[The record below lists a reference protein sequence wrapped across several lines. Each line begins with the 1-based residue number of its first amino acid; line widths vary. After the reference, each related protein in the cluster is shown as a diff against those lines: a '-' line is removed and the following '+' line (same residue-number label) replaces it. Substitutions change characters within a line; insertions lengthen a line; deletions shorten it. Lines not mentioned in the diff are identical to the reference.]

1 MSKKGKN
8 KDLSVDNLVENALD
22 DSSEALAVEEDL
34 NPKEIVNNKKL
45 DSLGDLLPVVF
56 KCCTRVFKNGHFVVV
71 DKPSV
76 AFRPVIYTAS
86 CTEQIHALSLS
97 EQIRRG
103 QGEAKDYSEDDKK
116 AYYDF
121 PDGKDDGR
129 AAVGLYELS
138 EPAYAFEREK
148 EFSRVVSS
156 EIKENSLAIQADK
169 AQKNAIEK
177 AQKQAEKD
185 SLIKDVKNS
194 LNTSENG

>member
-34 NPKEIVNNKKL
+34 DPKEIAKKKF
-45 DSLGDLLPVVF
+45 DSSENLIPVVF
-56 KCCTRVFKNGHFVVV
+56 RSCTRVFKNGHFVVV
-71 DKPSV
+71 DKPAV
-76 AFRPVIYTAS
+76 AFKPVIYTAS
-86 CTEQIHALSLS
+86 CTEQVHALSLS

-103 QGEAKDYSEDDKK
+103 QGEAKDYSEEDKK

-129 AAVGLYELS
+129 VAVGLYELS